1 MMPSRRR
8 FVVTAALAA
17 AGQSLGRTPDVRA
30 EGNMPP
36 APDASA
42 GMSHEM
48 PPHWM
53 GSEQIAF
60 LIYPEFTALDMV
72 GPHYMFT
79 SLMGATVHLVAKT
92 RDPVRSDA
100 GLVFVPSAAF
110 DECPRDLDILCVP
123 GGSRG
128 TLAAMEDP
136 ATMRFVRDR
145 GSRARYVTSVCTGS
159 LVLGGAGLLEGYRA
173 TSHWATKKLL
183 PVFGAT
189 PADGR
194 VVRDRNRITGGG
206 VTAGIDFGLSLVGL
220 LRDTQYAQ
228 GVQLLAEYAP
238 EPPFDAGTPR
248 RAPADVK
255 DLMESM
261 FTDFIKQA
269 EVVGRAAFANAK
281 RLPAATDLPPLGR
294 Q

>member
-159 LVLGGAGLLEGYRA
+159 LVLGGAGAPRGVPGDLPLGDEEAAARFRRHARGRA
-173 TSHWATKKLL
+173 RGARPQQDHRRRRHGGDRLR
-183 PVFGAT
+183 PVAGRP
-189 PADGR
+189 PARHAICAGR
-194 VVRDRNRITGGG
+194 PASRRI
-206 VTAGIDFGLSLVGL
+206 
-220 LRDTQYAQ
+220 R
-228 GVQLLAEYAP
+228 
-238 EPPFDAGTPR
+238 AGTS
-248 RAPADVK
+248 
-255 DLMESM
+255 L
-261 FTDFIKQA
+261 
-269 EVVGRAAFANAK
+269 
-281 RLPAATDLPPLGR
+281 
-294 Q
+294 